1 MIFVLTGEVGSGKTT
16 LLKKIIT
23 ELKLRSVKLDGFLS
37 DRITDGAETVGYD
50 LFDLKKRT
58 RSPFLRRNGRA
69 GWQKVGPYFVL
80 PAGLTE
86 AERII
91 GRSSSDELLVID
103 EAGPLEL
110 EGKGWWPA
118 LSLRLPELYRRFFLV
133 IRKSILDD
141 YLKILGP
148 SSPEIFEARESD
160 LSRIVDTIR
169 NHVR

>member
-16 LLKKIIT
+16 LLKKIVA
-23 ELKLRSVKLDGFLS
+23 ELKLRGVPVDGFLS
-37 DRITDGAETVGYD
+37 DRITDGEETIGYD

-58 RSPFLRRNGRA
+58 RIPFLRRNGRA
-69 GWQKVGPYFVL
+69 GWQKVGPFFVL
-80 PAGLTE
+80 PAGLAE
-86 AERII
+86 AEKII
-91 GRSSSDELLVID
+91 SRSSTDELLVID

-110 EGKGWWPA
+110 EGKGCWPV
-118 LSLRLPELYRRFFLV
+118 LSQRLPEISRRFFLV
-133 IRKSILDD
+133 IRKSSLED

-148 SSPEIFEARESD
+148 AAAEIFEAREAD